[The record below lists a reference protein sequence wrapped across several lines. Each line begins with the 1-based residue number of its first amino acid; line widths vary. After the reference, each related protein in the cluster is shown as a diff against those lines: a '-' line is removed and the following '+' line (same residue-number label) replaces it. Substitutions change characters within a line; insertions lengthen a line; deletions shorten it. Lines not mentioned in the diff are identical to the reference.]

1 MSSFH
6 FRDFS
11 VRQSNSGLKVGTDAM
26 VFGAVINSD
35 GKSKGLDIGTGTGVL
50 SLMVAQKN
58 SKIQIQAIDVQKGA
72 IEDAA
77 FNFQNCSYS
86 NRLKEI
92 HEDFLAFDP
101 NQKFDLIF
109 TNPPFYADAKL
120 GSSDQLNQAKH
131 ILEMTPKALFQ
142 KVKSALEETG
152 SFWIIWPFQASS
164 EIITVASK
172 YGLYPQVCMVIN
184 GKPAIPTRIILEF
197 GFQREEI
204 IEREITIRTHSGD
217 YSDEYKNLTKDFHNK
232 TL

>member
-1 MSSFH
+1 
-6 FRDFS
+6 
-11 VRQSNSGLKVGTDAM
+11 
-26 VFGAVINSD
+26 
-35 GKSKGLDIGTGTGVL
+35 L

-72 IEDAA
+72 IQDAA

-120 GSSDQLNQAKH
+120 GASDQLNQAKH

-184 GKPAIPTRIILEF
+184 GKPSIPTRIILEF

>member
-72 IEDAA
+72 IEDAS

-86 NRLKEI
+86 KPYLNRLFE
-92 HEDFLAFDP
+92 
-101 NQKFDLIF
+101 
-109 TNPPFYADAKL
+109 
-120 GSSDQLNQAKH
+120 
-131 ILEMTPKALFQ
+131 
-142 KVKSALEETG
+142 
-152 SFWIIWPFQASS
+152 
-164 EIITVASK
+164 
-172 YGLYPQVCMVIN
+172 
-184 GKPAIPTRIILEF
+184 
-197 GFQREEI
+197 
-204 IEREITIRTHSGD
+204 
-217 YSDEYKNLTKDFHNK
+217 
-232 TL
+232 